1 MTESTSTIHDLGYR
15 RYEGA
20 REGARGS
27 FRALVWQGVRTMFG
41 LGRPFKSKAVPVFV
55 IVVTMLPALAAIAA
69 SSASG
74 GQLPVRYGM
83 VINPQILLF
92 VLYGA
97 AQAPEM
103 LSRDQQHRVLPLM
116 LTRDVTR
123 TQYAA
128 ARLLAMFTVM
138 FAVCLAPL
146 LLLYIGEIGIATA
159 PADAFRTMG
168 NKLGPVLL
176 HATLTAWVIAGISAA
191 LASLTARRAYA
202 TAAVIGTFLVVA
214 AVTAGLNEL
223 TGLSDGLTAL
233 LDPIQALRTMAMVL
247 FGETTRGMEL
257 NPPPPLAAFIGAL
270 SALGAVGA
278 AGLFWRM
285 RRVDV

>member
-1 MTESTSTIHDLGYR
+1 MSDPTSTIHDLGYR

-20 REGARGS
+20 RDGARGA
-27 FRALVWQGVRTMFG
+27 FDALVWQGIRTMFG
-41 LGRPFKSKAVPVFV
+41 IGRPFKAKAVPVFV
-55 IVVTMLPALAAIAA
+55 IVVTMLPALAALTA

-74 GQLPVRYGM
+74 GQMPVQYG
-83 VINPQILLF
+83 ILIAPQLLLF

-123 TQYAA
+123 ARYAG
-128 ARLLAMFTVM
+128 ARLLAMFSSM
-138 FAVCLAPL
+138 FVVCLAPL
-146 LLLYIGEIGIATA
+146 LLLYIGEIGIAKA
-159 PADAFRTMG
+159 PAEAFRAMRG
-168 NKLGPVLL
+168 KIGPVLL
-176 HATLTAWVIAGISAA
+176 HATMTAWVIAGTSAA

-214 AVTAGLNEL
+214 AVTTGLNEL
-223 TGLSDGLTAL
+223 AGLPDGLNAL
-233 LDPIQALRTMAMVL
+233 LDPIQALRTMALML

-257 NPPPPLAAFIGAL
+257 NPPPPLPVFL
-270 SALGAVGA
+270 VVLTALGAVGA
-278 AGLFWRM
+278 AGLYWRL
-285 RRVDV
+285 RRVEV